1 MMFPSTTAIRTF
13 FSQCFTGNL
22 ESFATNKLLRC
33 MQGTIS
39 TVATIY
45 LEDKRKGA
53 KLALIPIEPS
63 TWQRYRFFTST
74 TFLISAA
81 KR

>member
-1 MMFPSTTAIRTF
+1 
-13 FSQCFTGNL
+13 
-22 ESFATNKLLRC
+22 

-39 TVATIY
+39 TVATIN